1 MHMDSRTNQ
10 LLEKYWRAETTPEE
24 EKLLKELMSSDPDSS
39 DQTHYFEAISNLKHQ
54 KPEFAFQHPGKQ
66 IRRMWYTVAASL
78 IIGIVVVSGLFRY
91 NYTQAAY
98 NVNDPDKAFEI
109 TRQALMMVSDGLNEG
124 KNYST
129 IQLQQ
134 LNKPK
139 EILSGDNNK

>member
-1 MHMDSRTNQ
+1 MDSQTNQ

-24 EKLLKELMSSDPDSS
+24 EKLLKELMSSAHDSS
-39 DQTHYFEAISNLKHQ
+39 DQTHYFEAISKLKQQ

-66 IRRMWYTVAASL
+66 IRMMWYTVAASL
-78 IIGIVVVSGLFRY
+78 IIGIVVVSGLFRH

-129 IQLQQ
+129 VQLQQ

-139 EILSGDNNK
+139 EILSGNNNK

>member
-1 MHMDSRTNQ
+1 M
-10 LLEKYWRAETTPEE
+10 
-24 EKLLKELMSSDPDSS
+24 
-39 DQTHYFEAISNLKHQ
+39 
-54 KPEFAFQHPGKQ
+54 
-66 IRRMWYTVAASL
+66 MWYTVAASL
-78 IIGIVVVSGLFRY
+78 VIGIVVVSGLFRY

-129 IQLQQ
+129 VQLQQ

-139 EILSGDNNK
+139 EILSGNNNK